1 MPDDDERWRSQ
12 EATAYLDHAQ
22 RTGFAWEF
30 LRRNPDYRQDY
41 EHMSR
46 HVASGTTVALE
57 AALVLAQ
64 HWGLSFPVQP
74 AATERP
80 RTDLVGVQ
88 RAPGGNG
95 AHGSATRHGKHIAL
109 RLLAVANILRRPCRR
124 TAHSLAGV
132 PRRTEGLDPAGCV
145 AGRFG
150 CRRHPFRQ
158 APAATAGRCP
168 WPVATPHGCCNEAHR
183 LAPDQTTAP
192 PHDFDA
198 EGT

>member
-1 MPDDDERWRSQ
+1 MPDDDDRWRSQ

-22 RTGFAWEF
+22 RTRFAWEL
-30 LRRNPDYRQDY
+30 LRRTPDYRQDY

-109 RLLAVANILRRPCRR
+109 RLLTVAKILRRPFRR
-124 TAHSLAGV
+124 TAHSLAG
-132 PRRTEGLDPAGCV
+132 DPLLTRNVGA
-145 AGRFG
+145 FG
-150 CRRHPFRQ
+150 FVD
-158 APAATAGRCP
+158 A
-168 WPVATPHGCCNEAHR
+168 PVA
-183 LAPDQTTAP
+183 
-192 PHDFDA
+192 
-198 EGT
+198 